1 MLAILY
7 SNASSDF
14 ELAVCV
20 GWVRRSRNSTGGV
33 DSRFILLGYALRANP
48 TYMTIIQKHI
58 DKIAEI
64 GVMIYFSFLL
74 LEIKFITVFN
84 ERYTAITIQII
95 LVTLF
100 ENHRGINPPIC
111 KIMITKNICK
121 MSCPNK
127 ISLNFFGKILY
138 CPPIVNSPK
147 GKPQIMRIDNVIT
160 ANKILAPII
169 AATS

>member
-7 SNASSDF
+7 GNVSSDF
-14 ELAVCV
+14 ELTVCV
-20 GWVRRSRNSTGGV
+20 GWVRRNRNPTGGV

-160 ANKILAPII
+160 ANKTLAPLI
-169 AATS
+169 AAPS